1 MTMGGYGGVG
11 GYRVGKRR
19 GGGNKTSPDEAGIN
33 V

>member
-1 MTMGGYGGVG
+1 MTMGGYGGG